1 MSRDGC
7 VRSNIRPG
15 VTVLVVLKRDQRGSR
30 LTRGKVKDMLTSS
43 SIHPWGIKVRLQDGR
58 VGRVREIVS

>member
-1 MSRDGC
+1 MSGDGC

-15 VTVLVVLKRDQRGSR
+15 VMVLVVLKRDQRSGR
-30 LTRGKVKDMLTSS
+30 LTRGKVKYVLTRS